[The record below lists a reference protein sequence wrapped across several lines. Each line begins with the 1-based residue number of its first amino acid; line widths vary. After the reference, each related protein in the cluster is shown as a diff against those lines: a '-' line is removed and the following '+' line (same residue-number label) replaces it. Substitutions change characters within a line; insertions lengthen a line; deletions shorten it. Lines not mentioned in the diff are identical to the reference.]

1 MPSATDL
8 DVWDT
13 SVRQICGD
21 FFTVAPTETPFIGH
35 IQLTDLGGL
44 GVAHIETNAQ
54 RVKHRLSDSRND
66 QYCFLIMQ
74 IQGIMG
80 FTTSAGETL
89 QLQPGEAALVDSA
102 VEFDMF
108 PQGLIRQISVHLP
121 RQLVSRS
128 LCRSRICSKVPR
140 DNLSGQL
147 IHGLL
152 QQLCFDNAP
161 FHTAAPDACALQATL
176 SSLLKAA
183 LEQER
188 VVESEESLR
197 QVAERLILQHLH
209 DHRLTPESL
218 AQKMRISK
226 RKLYRLFEADGDS
239 VARHIQ
245 NLRLKRCTMDLSNP
259 GQSHQ
264 SITDIAFRW
273 GFSDVSQFSRAFKRM
288 TGVSPRTFRQQYLAS
303 H

>member
-1 MPSATDL
+1 MQTATDL
-8 DVWDT
+8 DAWDS

-21 FFTVAPTETPFIGH
+21 FHTDAPAQTPFIGH

-54 RVKHRLSDSRND
+54 RVKHRLSSVQND

-74 IQGIMG
+74 IQGVMG
-80 FTTSAGETL
+80 FATSSGEEL
-89 QLQPGEAALVDSA
+89 QLQPGEAALLDSA
-102 VEFDMF
+102 LEFSMY

-121 RQLVSRS
+121 RHLVNHS
-128 LCRSRICSKVPR
+128 LCRSRVCSKVPR

-147 IHGLL
+147 IHSLL

-161 FHTAAPDACALQATL
+161 FHTAPPDGCALQTTL
-176 SSLLKAA
+176 STLLKAA

-188 VVESEESLR
+188 VMASGESLR
-197 QVAERLILQHLH
+197 LVAERLILQHLP

-226 RKLYRLFEADGDS
+226 RKLYRLFEEEGES

-245 NLRLKRCTMDLSNP
+245 NLRLKRSTLDLSNP
-259 GQSHQ
+259 GQSQ
-264 SITDIAFRW
+264 LSITDIAFRW
-273 GFSDVSQFSRAFKRM
+273 GFSVHSSA
-288 TGVSPRTFRQQYLAS
+288 
-303 H
+303 